1 MLLSARTE
9 SNQRCA
15 KGTPS
20 MNTSPQAGV
29 HRRRPPGPPYY
40 GGRPPEKLLYPPG
53 GPKTRSVLLLAS
65 AHWGL
70 HGQKLKRFCAVRTP
84 PTWAKP
90 WQLVRPATAAPNRK
104 AGTRRCH
111 SEVQCQQIWMEVG
124 PSGPRLGGEQILIL
138 PAGNNCRTEVTRFR
152 RRGPG
157 TSRL

>member
-1 MLLSARTE
+1 MFLSARTE
-9 SNQRCA
+9 STQRCA
-15 KGTPS
+15 KGTPA

-90 WQLVRPATAAPNRK
+90 WQLADYAAPQGGTPEAKRSFAQSSFAYFSFKKSRAYFFLEKSKAQSQGNRA
-104 AGTRRCH
+104 AGPTFN
-111 SEVQCQQIWMEVG
+111 
-124 PSGPRLGGEQILIL
+124 
-138 PAGNNCRTEVTRFR
+138 PAAWRISFT
-152 RRGPG
+152 P
-157 TSRL
+157 